1 MKRTMKISK
10 LFAVFAVM
18 VLALADNVYAQSG
31 ASDFVR
37 IPAGSFQLIDSVENL
52 LTVSLTRA
60 FFICDHEVTQK
71 EYKDIMGT
79 NPSKFKANPE
89 KGEIQENRP
98 VEDVSWFDAIEYCNR
113 RSVKEG
119 LAPCYKINGS
129 TDPSKWGNRQSLS
142 DDYVVCDFTANGY
155 RLPTEAEWE
164 YAARAGENY
173 VDHVWYSGAKDWG
186 NLDKWQENEKNMGDY
201 VWYALNSRRKTHEV
215 KKKKPNAFG
224 LYDMSGN
231 VNEWCWNRH
240 YDIIRGRTV
249 IIDPVGDDID
259 VNVILT
265 HGVAVRGGA
274 WDDRSG
280 AGTTVDSFFNV
291 DPRYKRRDQ
300 SPRDPGSS
308 ASLGFRVVRTD
319 ISTVTEAHKK
329 QVKKQEERILA
340 RIKKDELE
348 TQEREARSKIEAE
361 ETMLYMAKE
370 LLSSGVPPEAVAA
383 GTGIELSKVK
393 ELQKSIKK

>member
-1 MKRTMKISK
+1 MKRTMKIPK

-18 VLALADNVYAQSG
+18 VLALAVNVYAQSDG
-31 ASDFVR
+31 SDFVR
-37 IPAGSFQLIDSVENL
+37 IPAGSFQMIDRVENQ

-129 TDPSKWGNRQSLS
+129 TDPGKWGNRQSLS

-164 YAARAGENY
+164 YAARAGNNSLSLY
-173 VDHVWYSGAKDWG
+173 KDVYSGTDDESK
-186 NLDKWQENEKNMGDY
+186 LDDY
-201 VWYALNSRRKTHEV
+201 AWYALNSRRKTHEV

-231 VNEWCWNRH
+231 VMEWCWNRH
-240 YDIIRGRTV
+240 YEIIRGKTV
-249 IIDPVGDDID
+249 IVDPVGDDID
-259 VNVILT
+259 VNVSLT
-265 HGVAVRGGA
+265 RGVAVRGGA

-280 AGTTVDSFFNV
+280 SGTTVDRCFDV
-291 DPRYKRRDQ
+291 DPRYKRWDQ
-300 SPRDPGSS
+300 DPYGNPGLF

-340 RIKKDELE
+340 RIKKDEQE
-348 TQEREARSKIEAE
+348 TQEREARSKREAE

-370 LLSSGVPPEAVAA
+370 LLSSGIPPEAVAA

>member
-1 MKRTMKISK
+1 MKISK

-18 VLALADNVYAQSG
+18 VLALADNVYAQSDG
-31 ASDFVR
+31 SDFVR
-37 IPAGSFQLIDSVENL
+37 IPAGSFQMIDRAENQ

-129 TDPSKWGNRQSLS
+129 TDPGKWGDRQLLS

-173 VDHVWYSGAKDWG
+173 VDYVWYSGAKDWG

-201 VWYALNSRRKTHEV
+201 VWYDLNSRRKTHEV

-231 VNEWCWNRH
+231 VYEWCWNRH
-240 YDIIRGRTV
+240 YDSFREVEIVDPIGEDDDSVLFRLGGVAIRGGSWYWNTT
-249 IIDPVGDDID
+249 GS
-259 VNVILT
+259 VNDCF
-265 HGVAVRGGA
+265 VRNPHFT
-274 WDDRSG
+274 R
-280 AGTTVDSFFNV
+280 F
-291 DPRYKRRDQ
+291 DQ
-300 SPRDPGSS
+300 DEYGFQGKISCI
-308 ASLGFRVVRTD
+308 GFRVVRTD
-319 ISTVTEAHKK
+319 TSTVTEAHKK
-329 QVKKQEERILA
+329 QVKKQEERVLA

>member
-1 MKRTMKISK
+1 MKIPK

-18 VLALADNVYAQSG
+18 VLALADNVYAQSDG
-31 ASDFVR
+31 SDFVR
-37 IPAGSFQLIDSVENL
+37 IPAGSFRMIDRAENQ

-129 TDPSKWGNRQSLS
+129 TDPGKWGNRQSLS

-173 VDHVWYSGAKDWG
+173 VDYVWYSGAKDWG
-186 NLDKWQENEKNMGDY
+186 NLDKWQENEKNKGDY
-201 VWYALNSRRKTHEV
+201 VWYDLNSRRKTHEV

-231 VNEWCWNRH
+231 VYEWCWNRH
-240 YDIIRGRTV
+240 YDSFREVEIVDPIGEDDDSVLFRPGGVAIRGGSWYWNTT
-249 IIDPVGDDID
+249 GS
-259 VNVILT
+259 VNDCF
-265 HGVAVRGGA
+265 VRNPHFT
-274 WDDRSG
+274 R
-280 AGTTVDSFFNV
+280 F
-291 DPRYKRRDQ
+291 DQ
-300 SPRDPGSS
+300 DEYGFQGKISCI
-308 ASLGFRVVRTD
+308 GFRVVRTD
-319 ISTVTEAHKK
+319 TSTVTEAHKN
-329 QVKKQEERILA
+329 QVKKQEERVLA

>member
-1 MKRTMKISK
+1 MKISK
-10 LFAVFAVM
+10 IFAVFTVM

-31 ASDFVR
+31 VSDFVR
-37 IPAGSFQLIDSVENL
+37 IPAGSFQMIDQSEHQ

-129 TDPSKWGNRQSLS
+129 TDPDKWGDRQALS

-164 YAARAGENY
+164 YAARAGNNSLSLYKY
-173 VDHVWYSGAKDWG
+173 VYDDESKID
-186 NLDKWQENEKNMGDY
+186 DY
-201 VWYALNSRRKTHEV
+201 AWYALNSRRKTHEV

-231 VNEWCWNRH
+231 VQEWCWNRH
-240 YDIIRGRTV
+240 YEVIRGRTV
-249 IIDPVGDDID
+249 IIDPIGEDDD
-259 VNVILT
+259 SVLFRPG
-265 HGVAVRGGA
+265 GVAVRGGGWFGNYIDVTIYNLVA
-274 WDDRSG
+274 
-280 AGTTVDSFFNV
+280 V
-291 DPRYKRRDQ
+291 DPRYKRWDQ
-300 SPRDPGSS
+300 DPYGNPGLY

-319 ISTVTEAHKK
+319 TSTVTEAHKR
-329 QVKKQEERILA
+329 QVKKQEERVLA
-340 RIKKDELE
+340 RIKKDEQE

-370 LLSSGVPPEAVAA
+370 LLSSGIPPEAVAA

>member
-1 MKRTMKISK
+1 MKISK

-18 VLALADNVYAQSG
+18 VIALADNVYAQSG

-37 IPAGSFQLIDSVENL
+37 IPAGSFQLFDRVENQI
-52 LTVSLTRA
+52 TVSLTRA

-71 EYKDIMGT
+71 EYKNIMGT

-129 TDPSKWGNRQSLS
+129 TDPGKWGNRQSLS

-164 YAARAGENY
+164 YAARAGNSSLSLY
-173 VDHVWYSGAKDWG
+173 KNVYSGTDDESK
-186 NLDKWQENEKNMGDY
+186 LDDY
-201 VWYALNSRRKTHEV
+201 AWYALNSRRKTHEV

-231 VNEWCWNRH
+231 VMEWCWNRH
-240 YDIIRGRTV
+240 YDVIRGKTV
-249 IIDPVGDDID
+249 IVDPVGDDID

-265 HGVAVRGGA
+265 RGVALRGGA

-280 AGTTVDSFFNV
+280 AGTTVDGCFFDV
-291 DPRYKRRDQ
+291 DPRYKRVDQ
-300 SPRDPGSS
+300 SPHGNPGLS

-319 ISTVTEAHKK
+319 IRTVTEAHKK

-340 RIKKDELE
+340 RIKKDEQE
-348 TQEREARSKIEAE
+348 TQEREARAEKESE
-361 ETMLYMAKE
+361 ETMLFMAKE
-370 LLSSGVPPEAVAA
+370 LLSSGIPPEAVAA

>member
-1 MKRTMKISK
+1 MKISK

-18 VLALADNVYAQSG
+18 VLALAVNVYAQSG

-37 IPAGSFQLIDSVENL
+37 IPAGSFQMIDQSEHQ

-129 TDPSKWGNRQSLS
+129 TNPDKWGDRQALS

-164 YAARAGENY
+164 YAARAGNNSLSLYKY
-173 VDHVWYSGAKDWG
+173 VYDDESKID
-186 NLDKWQENEKNMGDY
+186 DY
-201 VWYALNSRRKTHEV
+201 AWYALNSRRKTHEV

-231 VNEWCWNRH
+231 VQEWCWNRH
-240 YDIIRGRTV
+240 YEVIRGRTV
-249 IIDPVGDDID
+249 IIDPIGEDDD
-259 VNVILT
+259 SVLFRPG
-265 HGVAVRGGA
+265 GVAIRGGS
-274 WDDRSG
+274 WYWNTTGSVDDCFVRNPHF
-280 AGTTVDSFFNV
+280 TRF
-291 DPRYKRRDQ
+291 DQ
-300 SPRDPGSS
+300 DEYGFQGKISCI
-308 ASLGFRVVRTD
+308 GFRVVRTD
-319 ISTVTEAHKK
+319 TSTVTEAHKK

>member
-1 MKRTMKISK
+1 MKISK

-129 TDPSKWGNRQSLS
+129 TDPGKWGNRQSLS

-164 YAARAGENY
+164 YAARAGNSSLSLYKY
-173 VDHVWYSGAKDWG
+173 VYSGTDDESK
-186 NLDKWQENEKNMGDY
+186 LDDY
-201 VWYALNSRRKTHEV
+201 AWYALNCRRKTHEV

-231 VNEWCWNRH
+231 VREGCWNRH

-265 HGVAVRGGA
+265 RGVAVRGGG
-274 WDDRSG
+274 WDDRNGS
-280 AGTTVDSFFNV
+280 GTTVDSFSDV

>member
-1 MKRTMKISK
+1 MKISK

-31 ASDFVR
+31 GSDFVR
-37 IPAGSFQLIDSVENL
+37 IPAGSFQMIDRVENQ

-129 TDPSKWGNRQSLS
+129 TDPGKWGDRQSLS

-164 YAARAGENY
+164 YAARAGNNSLSLY
-173 VDHVWYSGAKDWG
+173 KDVYSGTDDESK
-186 NLDKWQENEKNMGDY
+186 LDDY
-201 VWYALNSRRKTHEV
+201 AWYALNCRRKTHEV

-231 VNEWCWNRH
+231 VMEWCWNRH
-240 YDIIRGRTV
+240 YDIIRGKTV
-249 IIDPVGDDID
+249 IVDPVGDDLD
-259 VNVILT
+259 VNVSLT
-265 HGVAVRGGA
+265 RGVAVRGGA

-280 AGTTVDSFFNV
+280 SGTTVDSFFDV
-291 DPRYKRRDQ
+291 DPRYKRYDQ
-300 SPRDPGSS
+300 DPYGNPGLS

-319 ISTVTEAHKK
+319 TSTVTEAHKK

>member
-18 VLALADNVYAQSG
+18 VLALAVNVYAQSD

-37 IPAGSFQLIDSVENL
+37 IPAGSFQMIDPFEHQF
-52 LTVSLTRA
+52 TVSLTRA

-129 TDPSKWGNRQSLS
+129 TDPDKWGDRQALS

-164 YAARAGENY
+164 YAARAGENCIDY
-173 VDHVWYSGAKDWG
+173 VWYSGAKDWG

-201 VWYALNSRRKTHEV
+201 VWYDLNSRQKTHEV

-231 VNEWCWNRH
+231 VYEWCWNRH
-240 YDIIRGRTV
+240 YEVIRGRTV
-249 IIDPVGDDID
+249 IIDPIGEDDD
-259 VNVILT
+259 SVLFRPG
-265 HGVAVRGGA
+265 GVAIRGGS
-274 WDDRSG
+274 WYWNTTGSVDDCFVRNPHF
-280 AGTTVDSFFNV
+280 TRF
-291 DPRYKRRDQ
+291 DQ
-300 SPRDPGSS
+300 DEYGFQGKISCI
-308 ASLGFRVVRTD
+308 GFRVVRTD

>member
-37 IPAGSFQLIDSVENL
+37 IPAGSFQMLDPFEHQ

-129 TDPSKWGNRQSLS
+129 TNPDKWGDRQALS

-164 YAARAGENY
+164 YAARAGNNSLSLYKY
-173 VDHVWYSGAKDWG
+173 VYDDESKID
-186 NLDKWQENEKNMGDY
+186 DY
-201 VWYALNSRRKTHEV
+201 AWYALNSRRKTHEV

-231 VNEWCWNRH
+231 VQEWCWNRH
-240 YDIIRGRTV
+240 YEVIRGRTV
-249 IIDPVGDDID
+249 IIDPIGEDDD
-259 VNVILT
+259 SVLFRPG
-265 HGVAVRGGA
+265 GVAIRGGS
-274 WDDRSG
+274 WYWNTTGSVDDCFVRNPHF
-280 AGTTVDSFFNV
+280 TRF
-291 DPRYKRRDQ
+291 DQ
-300 SPRDPGSS
+300 DEYGFQGKISCI
-308 ASLGFRVVRTD
+308 GFRVVRTD

>member
-1 MKRTMKISK
+1 MKIPK

-18 VLALADNVYAQSG
+18 VLALAVNVYAQSG
-31 ASDFVR
+31 GSDFVR
-37 IPAGSFQLIDSVENL
+37 IPAGSFQMIDRAENQ

-129 TDPSKWGNRQSLS
+129 TDPGKWGDRQSLS

-164 YAARAGENY
+164 YAARAGNNSLSLY
-173 VDHVWYSGAKDWG
+173 KDVYSGTDDESK
-186 NLDKWQENEKNMGDY
+186 LDDY
-201 VWYALNSRRKTHEV
+201 AWYALNCRRKTHEV

-231 VNEWCWNRH
+231 VEEWCWNRH
-240 YDIIRGRTV
+240 YEIIRGKTAIV
-249 IIDPVGDDID
+249 DPVGDDID
-259 VNVILT
+259 VNVSLT

-280 AGTTVDSFFNV
+280 SGTTVDRCLVV
-291 DPRYKRRDQ
+291 DPRYKRWDH
-300 SPRDPGSS
+300 PGSS

-319 ISTVTEAHKK
+319 TSTVTEAHKK
-329 QVKKQEERILA
+329 QVKKQEERVLA
-340 RIKKDELE
+340 RIKKDEQE

>member
-18 VLALADNVYAQSG
+18 VLALAVNVYAQSD

-37 IPAGSFQLIDSVENL
+37 IPAGSFQMIDQSEHQ

-98 VEDVSWFDAIEYCNR
+98 VEEVSWFDAIEYCNR

-129 TDPSKWGNRQSLS
+129 TDPDKWGDRQALS

-164 YAARAGENY
+164 YAARAGNNSLSLYKY
-173 VDHVWYSGAKDWG
+173 VYDDESKID
-186 NLDKWQENEKNMGDY
+186 DY
-201 VWYALNSRRKTHEV
+201 AWYALNSRRKTHEV

-231 VNEWCWNRH
+231 VQEWCWNRH
-240 YDIIRGRTV
+240 YEVIRGRTV
-249 IIDPVGDDID
+249 IIDPIGEDDD
-259 VNVILT
+259 SVLFRPG
-265 HGVAVRGGA
+265 GVAVRGGGWFGNYIDVTIYNLVA
-274 WDDRSG
+274 
-280 AGTTVDSFFNV
+280 V
-291 DPRYKRRDQ
+291 DPRYKRWDQ
-300 SPRDPGSS
+300 DPYGNPGLY

>member
-1 MKRTMKISK
+1 MKISK

-18 VLALADNVYAQSG
+18 VLALAVNVYAQSDG
-31 ASDFVR
+31 SDFVR
-37 IPAGSFQLIDSVENL
+37 IPAGSFQMIDRAENQ

-129 TDPSKWGNRQSLS
+129 TDPGKWGNRQSLS

-164 YAARAGENY
+164 YAARAGNNSLSLYKY
-173 VDHVWYSGAKDWG
+173 VYSGTDDESK
-186 NLDKWQENEKNMGDY
+186 LDDY
-201 VWYALNSRRKTHEV
+201 AWYALNSRRKTHEV

-231 VNEWCWNRH
+231 VWEWCWNRH
-240 YDIIRGRTV
+240 YDTILGRTV

-259 VNVILT
+259 VNVFLT

-280 AGTTVDSFFNV
+280 SGTTVDNFSDV
-291 DPRYKRRDQ
+291 DPRYKRGDQ
-300 SPRDPGSS
+300 DPYGNPGLS

-319 ISTVTEAHKK
+319 TSTVTEAHKK

-340 RIKKDELE
+340 RIKKDEQE

>member
-1 MKRTMKISK
+1 MKISK

-37 IPAGSFQLIDSVENL
+37 IPAGSFQMLDQFEHQ

-79 NPSKFKANPE
+79 NPSKFKSNPG

-98 VEDVSWFDAIEYCNR
+98 VEEVSWFDAIEYCNR

-129 TDPSKWGNRQSLS
+129 TDPDKWGDRQALS

-164 YAARAGENY
+164 YAARAGNNSLSLYKY
-173 VDHVWYSGAKDWG
+173 VYDDESKID
-186 NLDKWQENEKNMGDY
+186 DY
-201 VWYALNSRRKTHEV
+201 AWYALNSRRKTHEV

-231 VNEWCWNRH
+231 VQEWCWNRH
-240 YDIIRGRTV
+240 YEVIRGRTV
-249 IIDPVGDDID
+249 IIDPIGEDDD
-259 VNVILT
+259 SVLFRPG
-265 HGVAVRGGA
+265 GVAVRGGGWFGNYIDVTIYNLVA
-274 WDDRSG
+274 
-280 AGTTVDSFFNV
+280 V
-291 DPRYKRRDQ
+291 DPRYKRWDQ
-300 SPRDPGSS
+300 DPYGNPGLY

-319 ISTVTEAHKK
+319 TSTVTEAHKK

-361 ETMLYMAKE
+361 ESMLYMAKE

>member
-1 MKRTMKISK
+1 MKISK

-18 VLALADNVYAQSG
+18 VLALAVNVYAQSG

-37 IPAGSFQLIDSVENL
+37 IPAGSFQMLDQFEHQ

-79 NPSKFKANPE
+79 NPSKFKANPG

-98 VEDVSWFDAIEYCNR
+98 VEEVSWFDAIEYCNR

-129 TDPSKWGNRQSLS
+129 TDPDKWGDRQALS

-164 YAARAGENY
+164 YAARAGNNSLSLYKY
-173 VDHVWYSGAKDWG
+173 VYDDESKID
-186 NLDKWQENEKNMGDY
+186 DY
-201 VWYALNSRRKTHEV
+201 AWYALNSRRKTHEV

-231 VNEWCWNRH
+231 VQEWCWNRH
-240 YDIIRGRTV
+240 YEVIRGRTV
-249 IIDPVGDDID
+249 IIDPIGEDDD
-259 VNVILT
+259 SVLFRPG
-265 HGVAVRGGA
+265 GVAVRGGGWFGNYIDVTIYKLVA
-274 WDDRSG
+274 
-280 AGTTVDSFFNV
+280 V
-291 DPRYKRRDQ
+291 DPRYKRWDQ
-300 SPRDPGSS
+300 DPYGNPGLY

-319 ISTVTEAHKK
+319 TSTVTEAHKK

-361 ETMLYMAKE
+361 ESMLYMAKE

>member
-1 MKRTMKISK
+1 MKIPK

-18 VLALADNVYAQSG
+18 VLALADNVYAQSDG
-31 ASDFVR
+31 SDFVR
-37 IPAGSFQLIDSVENL
+37 IPAGSFQMIDRAENQ

-113 RSVKEG
+113 RSEKED

-129 TDPSKWGNRQSLS
+129 TAPGKWGDRQLLS
-142 DDYVVCDFTANGY
+142 YDYVVCDFTANGY

-164 YAARAGENY
+164 YAARAGNNSLDKD
-173 VDHVWYSGAKDWG
+173 VYSGTDDESK
-186 NLDKWQENEKNMGDY
+186 LDDY
-201 VWYALNSRRKTHEV
+201 AWYDLNSRRKTHEV

-231 VNEWCWNRH
+231 VYEWCWNRH
-240 YDIIRGRTV
+240 YASFREVEIVDPIGEDDDSVLFHPGGVAIRG
-249 IIDPVGDDID
+249 GSWYW
-259 VNVILT
+259 N
-265 HGVAVRGGA
+265 
-274 WDDRSG
+274 
-280 AGTTVDSFFNV
+280 TTGSVTLCFLRNPHFT
-291 DPRYKRRDQ
+291 RFDQ
-300 SPRDPGSS
+300 DEYGFQGKISCI
-308 ASLGFRVVRTD
+308 GFRVVRTD
-319 ISTVTEAHKK
+319 TSTVTEAHKK
-329 QVKKQEERILA
+329 QVKKQEERVLA

-361 ETMLYMAKE
+361 ETRLYMAKE

>member
-1 MKRTMKISK
+1 MKISK

-18 VLALADNVYAQSG
+18 VLALAVNVYAQSDG
-31 ASDFVR
+31 SDFVR
-37 IPAGSFQLIDSVENL
+37 IPAGSFQLIDSVENQ

-113 RSVKEG
+113 RSVKEE

-129 TDPSKWGNRQSLS
+129 TDPGKWGDRQSLS

-164 YAARAGENY
+164 YAARAGNNSLSLY
-173 VDHVWYSGAKDWG
+173 KDVYSGTDDESK
-186 NLDKWQENEKNMGDY
+186 LDDY
-201 VWYALNSRRKTHEV
+201 AWYALNCRRKTHEV

-231 VNEWCWNRH
+231 VMEWCWNRH
-240 YDIIRGRTV
+240 YDIIRGKTV
-249 IIDPVGDDID
+249 IVDPVGDDLD
-259 VNVILT
+259 VNVSLT

-280 AGTTVDSFFNV
+280 SGTTVDSCFDV
-291 DPRYKRRDQ
+291 DPRYKRWDQ
-300 SPRDPGSS
+300 DPYGNPGLS

-340 RIKKDELE
+340 RIKKDEQE

>member
-1 MKRTMKISK
+1 MKAAIKQLK

-18 VLALADNVYAQSG
+18 VLALAVNVYAQSDG
-31 ASDFVR
+31 SDFVR
-37 IPAGSFQLIDSVENL
+37 IPVGSFQMIDRVENQ

-79 NPSKFKANPE
+79 NPSKFKTNPE

-129 TDPSKWGNRQSLS
+129 TDPGKWGNRQSLS

-164 YAARAGENY
+164 YAARAGNNSLSLY
-173 VDHVWYSGAKDWG
+173 KDVYSGTDDESK
-186 NLDKWQENEKNMGDY
+186 LDDY
-201 VWYALNSRRKTHEV
+201 AWYALNCRRKTHEV

-231 VNEWCWNRH
+231 VEEWCWNRH
-240 YDIIRGRTV
+240 YEIIRGKTV
-249 IIDPVGDDID
+249 IVDPVGDDID
-259 VNVILT
+259 VNVSLT

-280 AGTTVDSFFNV
+280 SGTTVDRCLVV
-291 DPRYKRRDQ
+291 DPRYKRWDH
-300 SPRDPGSS
+300 PGSS

-319 ISTVTEAHKK
+319 TSTVTEAHKK
-329 QVKKQEERILA
+329 QVKKQEERVLA
-340 RIKKDELE
+340 RIKKDEQE

-370 LLSSGVPPEAVAA
+370 LLSSGIPPEAVAA

>member
-1 MKRTMKISK
+1 MKISK

-37 IPAGSFQLIDSVENL
+37 IPAGSYQMLDKFEHQ

-71 EYKDIMGT
+71 EYQEIMGT
-79 NPSKFKANPE
+79 NPSKFKSNPGR
-89 KGEIQENRP
+89 GEIQENRP
-98 VEDVSWFDAIEYCNR
+98 VEEVSWFDAIEYCNR

-129 TDPSKWGNRQSLS
+129 TDPDKWGDRQSLS

-164 YAARAGENY
+164 YAARAGNNSLSVYKY
-173 VDHVWYSGAKDWG
+173 VYDDESKID
-186 NLDKWQENEKNMGDY
+186 DY
-201 VWYALNSRRKTHEV
+201 AWYALNSRRKTHEV

-231 VNEWCWNRH
+231 VQEWCWNRH
-240 YDIIRGRTV
+240 YEVIRGRTV
-249 IIDPVGDDID
+249 IIDPIGEDDD
-259 VNVILT
+259 SVLFRPG
-265 HGVAVRGGA
+265 GVAVRGGG
-274 WDDRSG
+274 WFGNYIDV
-280 AGTTVDSFFNV
+280 TIYNLVDV
-291 DPRYKRRDQ
+291 DPRYKRWDQ
-300 SPRDPGSS
+300 DPYGNPGLY

-319 ISTVTEAHKK
+319 TSTVTEAHKK
-329 QVKKQEERILA
+329 QVKKQEERVLA

>member
-1 MKRTMKISK
+1 MKISK

-18 VLALADNVYAQSG
+18 VLALAVNVYAQSDG
-31 ASDFVR
+31 SDFVR
-37 IPAGSFQLIDSVENL
+37 IPVGSFQMIDRVENQ

-79 NPSKFKANPE
+79 NPSKFKTNPE

-129 TDPSKWGNRQSLS
+129 TDPGKWGNRQSLS

-164 YAARAGENY
+164 YAARAGNNSLSLY
-173 VDHVWYSGAKDWG
+173 KDVYSGTDDESK
-186 NLDKWQENEKNMGDY
+186 LDDY
-201 VWYALNSRRKTHEV
+201 AWYALNCRRKTHEV

-231 VNEWCWNRH
+231 VEEWCWNRH
-240 YDIIRGRTV
+240 YEIIRGKTV
-249 IIDPVGDDID
+249 IVDPVGDDID
-259 VNVILT
+259 VNVSLT

-280 AGTTVDSFFNV
+280 SGTTVDRCLVV
-291 DPRYKRRDQ
+291 DPRYKRWNH
-300 SPRDPGSS
+300 PGSS

-319 ISTVTEAHKK
+319 TSTVTEAHKK
-329 QVKKQEERILA
+329 QVKKQEERVLA
-340 RIKKDELE
+340 RIKKDEQE

-370 LLSSGVPPEAVAA
+370 LLSSGIPPEAVAA

>member
-1 MKRTMKISK
+1 MKISK

-18 VLALADNVYAQSG
+18 VLALAVNVYAQSDG
-31 ASDFVR
+31 SDFVR
-37 IPAGSFQLIDSVENL
+37 IPAGSFQMIDWAENQ

-89 KGEIQENRP
+89 KGEIQEKRP

-129 TDPSKWGNRQSLS
+129 TDPGKWGNRQSLS

-164 YAARAGENY
+164 YAARAGNNSLSLY
-173 VDHVWYSGAKDWG
+173 KDVYSGTDDESK
-186 NLDKWQENEKNMGDY
+186 LDDY
-201 VWYALNSRRKTHEV
+201 AWYALNSRRKTHEV

-231 VNEWCWNRH
+231 VSEWCWNRH
-240 YDIIRGRTV
+240 YEIIRGKTV
-249 IIDPVGDDID
+249 IVDPVGDDID
-259 VNVILT
+259 VNVSLT
-265 HGVAVRGGA
+265 RGVAVRGGA

-280 AGTTVDSFFNV
+280 SGTTVDRCFDV
-291 DPRYKRRDQ
+291 DPRYKRWDQ
-300 SPRDPGSS
+300 DPLGNPGLS

-319 ISTVTEAHKK
+319 TSTVTEAHKK
-329 QVKKQEERILA
+329 QVKKQEERVLA
-340 RIKKDELE
+340 RIKKDEQE

-370 LLSSGVPPEAVAA
+370 LLSSGIPPEAVAA

>member
-1 MKRTMKISK
+1 MKISK

-18 VLALADNVYAQSG
+18 VLALAVNVYAQSG

-37 IPAGSFQLIDSVENL
+37 IPAGSFQMIDQSEHQ

-79 NPSKFKANPE
+79 NPSKFKANPG

-98 VEDVSWFDAIEYCNR
+98 VEEVSWFDAIEYCNR

-129 TDPSKWGNRQSLS
+129 TAPDKWGDRQVLS

-164 YAARAGENY
+164 YAARAGNNSLSLYKY
-173 VDHVWYSGAKDWG
+173 VYDDESKID
-186 NLDKWQENEKNMGDY
+186 DY
-201 VWYALNSRRKTHEV
+201 AWYALNSRRKTHEV

-231 VNEWCWNRH
+231 VQEWCWNRH
-240 YDIIRGRTV
+240 YEVIRGRTV
-249 IIDPVGDDID
+249 IIDPIGEDDD
-259 VNVILT
+259 SVLFRPG
-265 HGVAVRGGA
+265 GVAVRGGGWFGNYIDVTIYNLVA
-274 WDDRSG
+274 
-280 AGTTVDSFFNV
+280 V
-291 DPRYKRRDQ
+291 DPRYKRWDQ
-300 SPRDPGSS
+300 DPYGNPGLY

-319 ISTVTEAHKK
+319 TSTVTEAHKK

-361 ETMLYMAKE
+361 ESMLYMAKE

>member
-1 MKRTMKISK
+1 MKISK
-10 LFAVFAVM
+10 IFAVFTVM

-31 ASDFVR
+31 GSDFVR
-37 IPAGSFQLIDSVENL
+37 IPAGSFQMIDRVENQ

-129 TDPSKWGNRQSLS
+129 TDPGKWGDRQSLS

-173 VDHVWYSGAKDWG
+173 VDYVWYSGAKDWG

-231 VNEWCWNRH
+231 VMEWCWNRH
-240 YDIIRGRTV
+240 YDTIRGRTV

-259 VNVILT
+259 VNVFLT

-274 WDDRSG
+274 
-280 AGTTVDSFFNV
+280 
-291 DPRYKRRDQ
+291 
-300 SPRDPGSS
+300 
-308 ASLGFRVVRTD
+308 
-319 ISTVTEAHKK
+319 
-329 QVKKQEERILA
+329 
-340 RIKKDELE
+340 
-348 TQEREARSKIEAE
+348 
-361 ETMLYMAKE
+361 
-370 LLSSGVPPEAVAA
+370 
-383 GTGIELSKVK
+383 
-393 ELQKSIKK
+393 

>member
-1 MKRTMKISK
+1 MKISK

-18 VLALADNVYAQSG
+18 VLALAVNVYAQSD

-37 IPAGSFQLIDSVENL
+37 IPAGSFQLIDSVENQ

-129 TDPSKWGNRQSLS
+129 TDPGKWGNRQSLS

-164 YAARAGENY
+164 YAARAGNNSLDKD
-173 VDHVWYSGAKDWG
+173 VYSGTDDESK
-186 NLDKWQENEKNMGDY
+186 LDDY
-201 VWYALNSRRKTHEV
+201 AWYALNCRRKTHEV
-215 KKKKPNAFG
+215 KKKKPNSFG

-231 VNEWCWNRH
+231 VREWCWNRH
-240 YDIIRGRTV
+240 YDIIRGKTV
-249 IIDPVGDDID
+249 IVDPVGDDLD
-259 VNVILT
+259 VNVSLT
-265 HGVAVRGGA
+265 RGVAVRGGG

-280 AGTTVDSFFNV
+280 SGTTVDSFFDI
-291 DPRYKRRDQ
+291 DPRYKRWDQ
-300 SPRDPGSS
+300 DPYGNPGLD

-340 RIKKDELE
+340 RIKKDEQE
-348 TQEREARSKIEAE
+348 TQEREAHSKIEAE

-370 LLSSGVPPEAVAA
+370 LLSSGIPPEAVAA

>member
-1 MKRTMKISK
+1 MKISK

-18 VLALADNVYAQSG
+18 VLALAVNVYAQSG

-37 IPAGSFQLIDSVENL
+37 IPAGSFQMIDPFEHQ

-129 TDPSKWGNRQSLS
+129 TDPDKWGDRQALS

-164 YAARAGENY
+164 YAARAGNNSLSLYKY
-173 VDHVWYSGAKDWG
+173 VYDDESKID
-186 NLDKWQENEKNMGDY
+186 DY
-201 VWYALNSRRKTHEV
+201 AWYALNSRRKTHEV

-231 VNEWCWNRH
+231 VYEWCWNRH
-240 YDIIRGRTV
+240 YEVIRGRTV
-249 IIDPVGDDID
+249 IIDPIGEDDD
-259 VNVILT
+259 SVLFRPG
-265 HGVAVRGGA
+265 GVAIRGGS
-274 WDDRSG
+274 WYWNTTGSVDDCFVRNPHF
-280 AGTTVDSFFNV
+280 TRF
-291 DPRYKRRDQ
+291 DQ
-300 SPRDPGSS
+300 DEYGFQGKISCI
-308 ASLGFRVVRTD
+308 GFRVVRTD
-319 ISTVTEAHKK
+319 TSTVTEAHKK

>member
-18 VLALADNVYAQSG
+18 VLALAVNVYAQSDG
-31 ASDFVR
+31 SDFVR
-37 IPAGSFQLIDSVENL
+37 IPAGSFQLIDSVENQ

-113 RSVKEG
+113 RSVKEE

-129 TDPSKWGNRQSLS
+129 TDPGKWGDRQSLS

-164 YAARAGENY
+164 YAARAGNNSLSLY
-173 VDHVWYSGAKDWG
+173 KDVYSGTDDESK
-186 NLDKWQENEKNMGDY
+186 LDDY
-201 VWYALNSRRKTHEV
+201 AWYALNCRRKTHEV

-231 VNEWCWNRH
+231 VMEWCWNRH
-240 YDIIRGRTV
+240 YDIIRGKTV
-249 IIDPVGDDID
+249 IVDPVGDDLD
-259 VNVILT
+259 VNVSLT

-280 AGTTVDSFFNV
+280 SGTTVDSCFDV
-291 DPRYKRRDQ
+291 DPRYKRWDQ
-300 SPRDPGSS
+300 DPYGNPGLS

-340 RIKKDELE
+340 RIKKDEQE

>member
-1 MKRTMKISK
+1 MKISK

-18 VLALADNVYAQSG
+18 VLALADNVYAQSDG
-31 ASDFVR
+31 SDFVR
-37 IPAGSFQLIDSVENL
+37 IPVGSFQMIDRVENQ

-129 TDPSKWGNRQSLS
+129 TDPGKWGNRQSLS

-164 YAARAGENY
+164 YAARAGNNSLSLY
-173 VDHVWYSGAKDWG
+173 KDVYSGTDDESK
-186 NLDKWQENEKNMGDY
+186 LDDY
-201 VWYALNSRRKTHEV
+201 AWYALNCRRKTHEV

-231 VNEWCWNRH
+231 VEEWCWNRH
-240 YDIIRGRTV
+240 YEIIRGKTV
-249 IIDPVGDDID
+249 IVDPVGDDID
-259 VNVILT
+259 VNVSLT

-280 AGTTVDSFFNV
+280 SGTTVDRCLVV
-291 DPRYKRRDQ
+291 DPRYKRWDH
-300 SPRDPGSS
+300 PGSS

-319 ISTVTEAHKK
+319 TSTVTEAHKK
-329 QVKKQEERILA
+329 QVKKQEERVLA
-340 RIKKDELE
+340 RIKKDEQE

-370 LLSSGVPPEAVAA
+370 LLSSGIPPEAVAA

>member
-18 VLALADNVYAQSG
+18 VLALADNVYAQSD

-37 IPAGSFQLIDSVENL
+37 IPAGSFQMIDPFEHQF
-52 LTVSLTRA
+52 TVSLTRA

-129 TDPSKWGNRQSLS
+129 TNPDKWGDRQALS

-164 YAARAGENY
+164 YAARAGNNSLSLYKY
-173 VDHVWYSGAKDWG
+173 VYDDESKID
-186 NLDKWQENEKNMGDY
+186 DY
-201 VWYALNSRRKTHEV
+201 AWYALNSRRKTHEV

-231 VNEWCWNRH
+231 VQEWCWNRH
-240 YDIIRGRTV
+240 YEVIRGRTV
-249 IIDPVGDDID
+249 IIDPIGEDDD
-259 VNVILT
+259 SVLFRPG
-265 HGVAVRGGA
+265 GVAVRGGGWFGNYIDVTIYNLVA
-274 WDDRSG
+274 
-280 AGTTVDSFFNV
+280 V
-291 DPRYKRRDQ
+291 DPRYKRWDQ
-300 SPRDPGSS
+300 DPYGNPGLY

-361 ETMLYMAKE
+361 ESMLYMAKE

>member
-10 LFAVFAVM
+10 FFAVFTVM
-18 VLALADNVYAQSG
+18 VLALALAVNVYAQSDG
-31 ASDFVR
+31 SDFVR
-37 IPAGSFQLIDSVENL
+37 IPAGSFQMIDRAENQ

-129 TDPSKWGNRQSLS
+129 TDPGKWGNRQSLS

-173 VDHVWYSGAKDWG
+173 VEYVWYSGAKDWG
-186 NLDKWQENEKNMGDY
+186 NLDKWQENEEKMGDY

-231 VNEWCWNRH
+231 VSEWCWNKH
-240 YDIIRGRTV
+240 YEIIRGKTV

-259 VNVILT
+259 VNVFLT

-280 AGTTVDSFFNV
+280 SGTTVDSFLVV
-291 DPRYKRRDQ
+291 DPRYKRWDH
-300 SPRDPGSS
+300 PGSS

-319 ISTVTEAHKK
+319 TSTVTEAHKK
-329 QVKKQEERILA
+329 QVKKQEERVLA
-340 RIKKDELE
+340 RIKKDEQE
-348 TQEREARSKIEAE
+348 TQEREVRSKIEAE

>member
-1 MKRTMKISK
+1 MKISK

-18 VLALADNVYAQSG
+18 VLALAVNVYAQSG

-37 IPAGSFQLIDSVENL
+37 IPAGSFQMIDPFEHQ

-79 NPSKFKANPE
+79 NPSKFKANPG

-98 VEDVSWFDAIEYCNR
+98 VEEVSWFDAIEYCNR

-129 TDPSKWGNRQSLS
+129 TDPDKWGDRQALS

-164 YAARAGENY
+164 YAARAGNNSLSLYKY
-173 VDHVWYSGAKDWG
+173 VYDDESKID
-186 NLDKWQENEKNMGDY
+186 DY
-201 VWYALNSRRKTHEV
+201 AWYALNSRRKTHEV

-231 VNEWCWNRH
+231 VQEWCWNRH
-240 YDIIRGRTV
+240 YEVIRGRTV
-249 IIDPVGDDID
+249 IIDPIGEDDD
-259 VNVILT
+259 SVLFRPG
-265 HGVAVRGGA
+265 GVAVRGGGWFGNSEYDVSIA
-274 WDDRSG
+274 NLV
-280 AGTTVDSFFNV
+280 AVA
-291 DPRYKRRDQ
+291 PRYKRWDQ
-300 SPRDPGSS
+300 SPHGNPGLY

-361 ETMLYMAKE
+361 ESMLYMAKE